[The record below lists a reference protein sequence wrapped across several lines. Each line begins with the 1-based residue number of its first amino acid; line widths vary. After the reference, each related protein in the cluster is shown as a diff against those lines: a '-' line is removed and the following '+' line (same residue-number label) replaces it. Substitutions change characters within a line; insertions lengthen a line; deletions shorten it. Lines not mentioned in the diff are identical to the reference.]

1 MIKQIKPDAVRPN
14 VYDCMDKI
22 NELVDAVNA
31 LQSRIDS
38 GAQPDPYPELRKWLG
53 KLCRFWDDDKSDS
66 VYGVLCRICKTNH
79 YYFFQRN
86 KNEGVYKYCEPI
98 TADDELIYKGE

>member
-1 MIKQIKPDAVRPN
+1 MIKRITTDIVQTN
-14 VYDCMDKI
+14 VYDRMNKI

-38 GAQPDPYPELRKWLG
+38 VAKPDPYPELRKWIG
-53 KLCRFWDDDKSDS
+53 KLCRFWDYDKSKS
-66 VYGVLCRICKTNH
+66 VYGVLCGIYKTKH
-79 YYFFQRN
+79 YSFQRN
-86 KNEGVYKYCEPI
+86 KNEGVYEYCEPI